1 MAGGRPR
8 RVPRAR
14 AASRPSRAP
23 DLGQGSGLPVED
35 LVRCGHPQVPDQGA
49 GQNGWFAREQVSFV
63 RGCVHPWTV
72 LKRVIQSSWT
82 PGLRGTVSRT
92 WSRWRQPGIR
102 PVVDHV
108 HVTPGCSASP
118 ATRSTSTCPRSP
130 PPELYPTPTYPPRR
144 RQPHELIA
152 TPATAPAPWS
162 GLGLFLPMVLTG
174 PYHARWVVWRN

>member
-35 LVRCGHPQVPDQGA
+35 LVRCGHPRVPDQGA

-130 PPELYPTPTYPPRR
+130 PPELYPTPTYPPSYTHLRA
-144 RQPHELIA
+144 HE
-152 TPATAPAPWS
+152 T
-162 GLGLFLPMVLTG
+162 VLDI
-174 PYHARWVVWRN
+174 V